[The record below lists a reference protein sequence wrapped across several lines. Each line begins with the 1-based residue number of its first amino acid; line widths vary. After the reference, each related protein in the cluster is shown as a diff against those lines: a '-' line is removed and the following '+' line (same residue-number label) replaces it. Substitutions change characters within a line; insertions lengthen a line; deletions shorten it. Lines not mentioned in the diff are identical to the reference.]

1 MELKYGLLCSTGE
14 DISIYGQFP
23 ILGSTESLLEKLGF
37 KLCDD
42 LKNVHG
48 GDDDESGRQPSS
60 PLAALIDRSENKSQS
75 DSESERLSDVLLRA
89 LDDVRDLRHREEEED
104 QSEKDGKNVSRRTK
118 RINFKVDSL
127 ERQRAKLLEKQ
138 KQNETDEPL
147 EDGGHGDDTNDNDAE
162 LGYAWLRLARAFN
175 STRLLLFLF
184 SREDGLDLLADSDSD
199 YEDGG
204 MKSLGKIVTKLSDAL
219 EILLTSSA
227 TEGVKRDVI
236 NKWEKNISEGI
247 RSRRGASKS
256 DDSAID
262 GVNDTII
269 ELASGDSSTENDEN
283 SRVESDLPDDL
294 SEGMAENA
302 VETENP
308 PVEDSNQKIEF
319 SIPAPKDD
327 KTQNDN
333 ACIDSR
339 CFAWNAH
346 LDTLMKDLVSVL
358 NTESGGDDIKVLE
371 HAFASASLDDTT
383 GGKSNEAAVC
393 KRAKDLDDQ
402 FSLKVDITGSKEYQ
416 KRKKYLLS
424 IERLRHRVEQRIR
437 QGRNKHEFE
446 DARLDV
452 YGSCLSG
459 LSLGKNADVDLSLTF
474 KEGIE
479 KKNDFEA
486 GDLTAKKYDRH
497 VTDTVYKIKRKLEH
511 CRRVGPSN
519 AEEFREI
526 EAVPRARVPVI
537 KGVYT
542 DANNPHSEDGSLH
555 FDICL
560 LNDIAVANSGLI
572 KEYSDVDVRVK
583 SLMIAVKRWAKDNKI
598 NAAQDN
604 TLSSYT
610 WINMVIFY
618 LQCIGFVPNLQCPK
632 MMREC
637 DHEMGWGRSRLR
649 EDNINNLN
657 TAYLKW
663 KGQVDRVWKRPKE
676 IDEEFSSVSLLLY
689 GFFRFYSHEFPIHM
703 YLISIKRGGEARI
716 PKTMFP
722 DRASLHLCIEDPFET
737 YDSHFPHD
745 LGRPADEAGSI
756 LISRCFQ
763 NSEKHLRHI
772 LFGEDTTPVE
782 ELWPITKIAKDV
794 SGRSR
799 RNRNSKTEPRDPQ
812 MTLVI
817 ESKTGNFK
825 KDDVLKTFQKFAD
838 MTKSRIVGSSLVNGG
853 RLSFVD
859 YDSVEAVDSALVEHA
874 QKPLEI
880 DGKVLTVSRKSASK
894 KYGKKDPKRKEPQN
908 AGDNGGK
915 SDTNKGKSGPDKTLV
930 VQNFIGSVS
939 EKGIAKIFRPFAER
953 TKSKLITVDLTKKK
967 KIAFVDYDSSA
978 AVLLALSEHAKN
990 PIFWNG
996 KALDVSQKMAP
1007 GWKKREKS
1015 EQTQGKN
1022 NQPKQKVAKPPEK
1035 KQHQKQ
1041 DGASASGGND
1051 RNPPTEKGAKKNP
1064 RKKKQGKKNEKKDA
1078 NKPIVNAD
1086 ESIQDQI

>member
-14 DISIYGQFP
+14 DISSYGQFP
-23 ILGSTESLLEKLGF
+23 FLGSTESLLEKLGF

-42 LKNVHG
+42 LKNIHG
-48 GDDDESGRQPSS
+48 GDNDESGRQPSS

-147 EDGGHGDDTNDNDAE
+147 EDGGYGDDANDNDAE

-184 SREDGLDLLADSDSD
+184 SQEDGLDLLADSDSD

-204 MKSLGKIVTKLSDAL
+204 MKSLGKMVTKLSDAL

-227 TEGVKRDVI
+227 TEGVTRDVI
-236 NKWEKNISEGI
+236 NKWEISISESI
-247 RSRRGASKS
+247 RSRRRASKV

-262 GVNDTII
+262 GVNDTVI
-269 ELASGDSSTENDEN
+269 ELASGDSSTENEEN
-283 SRVESDLPDDL
+283 SRVESDFLPDDL
-294 SEGMAENA
+294 SEEMTDNA
-302 VETENP
+302 VDTKNP
-308 PVEDSNQKIEF
+308 AVEDSNHKIEF
-319 SIPAPKDD
+319 SIPAAKDD
-327 KTQNDN
+327 KTQGDN

-346 LDTLMKDLVSVL
+346 LDTLMKDLVSAL
-358 NTESGGDDIKVLE
+358 NKESGGDEIKVLE
-371 HAFASASLDDTT
+371 NTFASASLDDTT
-383 GGKSNEAAVC
+383 GGKSNEATVC

-437 QGRNKHEFE
+437 QGRKNHEFE

-479 KKNDFEA
+479 KKIDFEA

-637 DHEMGWGRSRLR
+637 NHEMGWGRSRR
-649 EDNINNLN
+649 RQDNINNLN

-676 IDEEFSSVSLLLY
+676 IDDEFSSVSLLLY

-763 NSEKHLRHI
+763 NSEKHLRRI
-772 LFGEDTTPVE
+772 LFGEDTTPVV
-782 ELWPITKIAKDV
+782 ELWPITTIAKDV
-794 SGRSR
+794 PGRSR
-799 RNRNSKTEPRDPQ
+799 RNRNSKPEPRDPQ

-825 KDDVLKTFQKFAD
+825 KDDLLKIFQKFAD

-894 KYGKKDPKRKEPQN
+894 KNGKKDAKRKEPQN

-915 SDTNKGKSGPDKTLV
+915 PDTNKGKSGPDKTLV
-930 VQNFIGSVS
+930 VQNFTGSVS

-953 TKSKLITVDLTKKK
+953 TKSKLITVDFTKKK

-1022 NQPKQKVAKPPEK
+1022 NQPK
-1035 KQHQKQ
+1035 
-1041 DGASASGGND
+1041 
-1051 RNPPTEKGAKKNP
+1051 NP
-1064 RKKKQGKKNEKKDA
+1064 RKKKQGKKNQKKDA